1 MSPRYSS
8 PKAWPRYGDATQHL
22 ETDGSY
28 NTDKCTAWIGS
39 VSEKVAAAFSNSDL
53 GSETMVVRPWHK
65 RLQNDVWCFT
75 AMDEGLEEPITTFHR
90 PIQEG
95 GPSGNSAESSGDEE
109 EEEEEEG
116 NNNVGIQQYANG
128 NAMTDQIWRINGRGQ
143 LMNSETFNTLLLTLN
158 LSLYLPDTEATRLLE
173 DEQSEVVIRLAAEN
187 RQLEALERALQFALT
202 STIGCTNEINLYRCS
217 VMLHGG
223 SPYPILTICMSEWQ
237 EDGKLSCY
245 IAYYLLRAMLKCY
258 RHCPFPDRL
267 DVWEFG
273 YATQPR
279 LLFPYGEMKALGETA
294 RVRHRIVE
302 ELGLRAAVT
311 G

>member
-28 NTDKCTAWIGS
+28 STDKCTAWIGG
-39 VSEKVAAAFSNSDL
+39 VSENVAAAFSDSDL

-65 RLQNDVWCFT
+65 RLQTDIWCFT
-75 AMDEGLEEPITTFHR
+75 SLVDEGLEEPITTFHR
-90 PIQEG
+90 QNQEG

-109 EEEEEEG
+109 EEEG
-116 NNNVGIQQYANG
+116 NNDVGVQQYANG
-128 NAMTDQIWRINGRGQ
+128 NAITDQIWRINGQGQ
-143 LMNSETFNTLLLTLN
+143 LINSETFNSLLSTLD

-173 DEQSEVVIRLAAEN
+173 DEQSDVVMRLATEN

-202 STIGCTNEINLYRCS
+202 STIGCTTEINLYRCS
-217 VMLHGG
+217 VMLYSR

-273 YATQPR
+273 YQSRPR
-279 LLFPYGEMKALGETA
+279 LLFPYGETKVLGETA
-294 RVRHRIVE
+294 RVRHKIVE
-302 ELGLRAAVT
+302 ELGLRASVT